1 MLSTPDEAQLAFATA
16 EGRSIVT
23 HDDDFL
29 SLHASGVRH
38 AGIIYGAQGM
48 SIGDIV
54 RGVMLI
60 VDVLSDEEMHDHL
73 EFL

>member
-1 MLSTPDEAQLAFATA
+1 MLSAPDEAQLAFATA
-16 EGRSIVT
+16 QGRCIIT
-23 HDDDFL
+23 HDDDYL
-29 SLHASGVRH
+29 TLHASGVRH

-48 SIGDIV
+48 SIGDLV

-60 VDVLSDEEMHDHL
+60 VDVLADEDMRDHV